1 MTDKNNNMKLRQLTS
16 SAYLSFSILPEVL
29 HKEERGYGLLEVK
42 YEGMIFA
49 IPFRSNLNH
58 KHGFK
63 TIFRN
68 NEWCGLDYSKALIAS
83 PSDFQSIAFQPRDTA
98 EYHKVKENKEKI
110 ESQFG
115 KYVIKYIQTVN
126 SGGNVFHKC
135 GHTTL
140 INFHKELGIK

>member
-1 MTDKNNNMKLRQLTS
+1 MKLRQLTS
-16 SAYLSFSILPEVL
+16 SAYQSFSKLPEVL
-29 HKEERGYGLLEVK
+29 HKKERGYGLLEVELK
-42 YEGMIFA
+42 GIIFA

-63 TIFRN
+63 TILRN
-68 NEWCGLDYSKALIAS
+68 GEWCGLDYSKALIAS
-83 PSDFQSIAFQPRDTA
+83 RADFKTAAFKPRDTA

-115 KYVIKYIQTVN
+115 KYVTKYITTVN

-135 GHTTL
+135 GYTTL